1 MTQAEPNSTR
11 LHRPSTT
18 TQPCSGTVYLQ
29 HVHQRK
35 TQGESCPHPSW
46 PPHTQPSTATPAHP
60 PRSATS
66 TAPLQSGPA
75 QAGPPNH
82 PAWSQ
87 RKASLIGGIAL
98 LLLAVLAGLANFG
111 VVEVLVTPGD
121 AARTAK
127 DLIDSEALFRSGIAG
142 LLVVVILDIVVACS
156 LLAVF
161 ESVNRSVA
169 IMAAVFRI
177 AYSTVFMV
185 AISQLVSALSLLG
198 DPDEALRAVGQFHTI
213 WDASYALFGVH
224 LALIGYLVY
233 RSGFAPRIIGVLLV
247 LAGLGYLVDK
257 IGSVLVSGY
266 SLEIS
271 RFSFVGEAVLIFW
284 LLIKG
289 VRLRRSETQRT
300 E

>member
-1 MTQAEPNSTR
+1 MSTPN
-11 LHRPSTT
+11 LARPH
-18 TQPCSGTVYLQ
+18 L
-29 HVHQRK
+29 
-35 TQGESCPHPSW
+35 
-46 PPHTQPSTATPAHP
+46 TASSDASAPDAAATITASFR
-60 PRSATS
+60 RSEAKL
-66 TAPLQSGPA
+66 APL
-75 QAGPPNH
+75 NH

-98 LLLAVLAGLANFG
+98 FLLAVLAGLANFG

-121 AARTAK
+121 AARTAR
-127 DLIDSEALFRSGIAG
+127 DLINADALFRSGIAG
-142 LLVVVILDIVVACS
+142 LIVVVILDIVVACS

-161 ESVNRSVA
+161 EPVNRSVA
-169 IMAAVFRI
+169 IMAAVFRV
-177 AYSTVFMV
+177 AYATVFMV
-185 AISQLVSALSLLG
+185 AVSQLVSALALL
-198 DPDEALRAVGQFHTI
+198 DDADQALRAVGQFHTI
-213 WDASYALFGVH
+213 WDASYAFFGVH

-247 LAGLGYLVDK
+247 LAGVGYLIDE
-257 IGSVLVSGY
+257 IGSVLLSGY

-289 VRLRRSETQRT
+289 VRLRQSETQRT

>member
-1 MTQAEPNSTR
+1 MSTPKLAPTTPAGLDRDRHAPN
-11 LHRPSTT
+11 
-18 TQPCSGTVYLQ
+18 
-29 HVHQRK
+29 
-35 TQGESCPHPSW
+35 
-46 PPHTQPSTATPAHP
+46 ATP
-60 PRSATS
+60 S
-66 TAPLQSGPA
+66 
-75 QAGPPNH
+75 AGPLHNGHATVAPPSR
-82 PAWSQ
+82 PAWSP
-87 RKASLIGGIAL
+87 RTASLIGGIAL

-121 AARTAK
+121 AARTAQN
-127 DLIDSEALFRSGIAG
+127 LIDSEALFRSGIAG
-142 LLVVVILDIVVACS
+142 LMVVVVLDIVVACS

-177 AYSTVFMV
+177 AYATVFLV
-185 AISQLVSALSLLG
+185 AITQLVNALALLG
-198 DPDEALRAVGQFHTI
+198 DADEALQAVGQFHTI

-247 LAGLGYLVDK
+247 LAGLGYLIDK

-266 SLEIS
+266 ALEIS

-289 VRLRRSETQRT
+289 VRLHGSEPAEVEAASAEGDQRRP
-300 E
+300 

>member
-1 MTQAEPNSTR
+1 MSTPKLAKAHLAANSD
-11 LHRPSTT
+11 PSA
-18 TQPCSGTVYLQ
+18 PDA
-29 HVHQRK
+29 
-35 TQGESCPHPSW
+35 
-46 PPHTQPSTATPAHP
+46 AT
-60 PRSATS
+60 TS
-66 TAPLQSGPA
+66 TASFQSGEAKLAPL
-75 QAGPPNH
+75 NH

-98 LLLAVLAGLANFG
+98 FLLAVLAGLANFG

-142 LLVVVILDIVVACS
+142 LIVVVILDIVVACS

-161 ESVNRSVA
+161 EPVNRSVA
-169 IMAAVFRI
+169 LMAAVFRV
-177 AYSTVFMV
+177 AYTTVFMV
-185 AISQLVSALSLLG
+185 AVSQLVSALALL
-198 DPDEALRAVGQFHTI
+198 DDADQALRAVGQFHTI
-213 WDASYALFGVH
+213 WDASYAFFGVH

-233 RSGFAPRIIGVLLV
+233 RSGFAPRIVGVLLV
-247 LAGLGYLVDK
+247 LAGVGYLIDE
-257 IGSVLVSGY
+257 IGSVLVAGY
-266 SLEIS
+266 SLDVS

-289 VRLRRSETQRT
+289 VRLREPETQRT

>member
-1 MTQAEPNSTR
+1 MSTPK
-11 LHRPSTT
+11 LATT
-18 TQPCSGTVYLQ
+18 PAA
-29 HVHQRK
+29 
-35 TQGESCPHPSW
+35 
-46 PPHTQPSTATPAHP
+46 STATPAHP
-60 PRSATS
+60 TRRQRAPPPLHSGQAKLAPPTTPPGRSARPASSAELPSSCWPSWPASPTS
-66 TAPLQSGPA
+66 
-75 QAGPPNH
+75 
-82 PAWSQ
+82 
-87 RKASLIGGIAL
+87 ASSRFSSPQETQPEL
-98 LLLAVLAGLANFG
+98 
-111 VVEVLVTPGD
+111 
-121 AARTAK
+121 RQ

-142 LLVVVILDIVVACS
+142 LIVVVILDIVVACS

-177 AYSTVFMV
+177 AYSTVFLV
-185 AISQLVSALSLLG
+185 AISQLVSALALLG
-198 DPDEALRAVGQFHTI
+198 DADQALRAVGQFHTI

-247 LAGLGYLVDK
+247 LAGLGYLVDE

-289 VRLRRSETQRT
+289 VRLHGSETQRT
-300 E
+300 Q